1 MAKLCTIRSTITSCA
16 KIIATKSKPHS
27 SSSTSTFTLTSKF
40 INSPFLSSPIQ
51 SAFSTSRL
59 ASAVVSIVESQKP
72 LHSAIASARL
82 NSILA
87 LDSTCWSSLSIAFAV
102 PR

>member
-1 MAKLCTIRSTITSCA
+1 MAKFSTIRSTLTSCS
-16 KIIATKSKPHS
+16 KIIATNSKHNS
-27 SSSTSTFTLTSKF
+27 SSNLKSLLIK
-40 INSPFLSSPIQ
+40 SPIQ
-51 SAFSTSRL
+51 SSFRL
-59 ASAVVSIVESQKP
+59 ASALVSAVESQKP